1 MSFYTEQIYGVW
13 KLVSFNI
20 YRADDPSGKPILQ
33 PLGESPLGRIIFLPS
48 GYMNVYMTSPG
59 RAANIASPAWH
70 LATEAEL
77 AYAAKNVTM
86 YCGPFEIY
94 EENGETR
101 VDTHVDVSLDPS
113 WIGSHQIRR
122 VEGIYDENERPIL
135 TLTPLKEFSLPDG
148 TVTIAR
154 ITWEKVKNVT

>member
-1 MSFYTEQIYGVW
+1 MGFPTEQVYGVW
-13 KLVSFNI
+13 KLVGYNL

-59 RAANIASPAWH
+59 RAASITSRGWY

-101 VDTHVDVSLDPS
+101 ICTHVDVSLDPS
-113 WIGSHQIRR
+113 WIGSHQVRR
-122 VEGIYDENERPIL
+122 LEGTYDKNERPIL
-135 TLTPLKEFSLPDG
+135 TLTPLQEFSLPDG
-148 TVTIAR
+148 TATIAR
-154 ITWEKVKNVT
+154 ITCEKVNNAT